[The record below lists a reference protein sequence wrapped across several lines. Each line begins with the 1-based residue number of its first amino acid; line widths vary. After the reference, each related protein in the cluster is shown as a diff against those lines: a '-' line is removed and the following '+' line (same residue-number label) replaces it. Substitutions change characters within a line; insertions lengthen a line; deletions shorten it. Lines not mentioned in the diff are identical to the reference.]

1 MFNTHPMSEEIWR
14 AVGRLTWACYCG
26 S

>member
-1 MFNTHPMSEEIWR
+1 MFNTHPLSEEIWV
-14 AVGRLTWACYCG
+14 ALGRLTWACYC